1 MAVIF
6 ALEHLFDSVV
16 QRFADEKT
24 LIDNTF
30 GWKEPPRQ
38 GGSVNRIIW
47 TPGDTS
53 NSLGDLGAP
62 RSPGKLPARP
72 LAMLLESFT
81 CVIVGAD
88 PQAKEDDRAQYHQ
101 ARLNYDAWLRAVY
114 LAAVGTFTIKSQAW
128 DMTRK
133 EGRMGACIKVVGTVQ
148 AVIPDEPFTFAPINT
163 AGEATG
169 FIVGPDNSTE
179 SDPPVKIV
187 PDP

>member
-6 ALEHLFDSVV
+6 ALENLFDKVV

-24 LIDNTF
+24 LIENTF

-38 GGSVNRIIW
+38 GGNPNRIIW
-47 TPGDTS
+47 TPSDGS
-53 NSLGDLGAP
+53 SALGDLGGP
-62 RSPGKLPARP
+62 RYPGGLPARP
-72 LAMLLESFT
+72 LAMLNELFT
-81 CVIVGAD
+81 CLIVGAD

-114 LAAVGTFTIKSQAW
+114 LAAVGTFAIKSQAW

-133 EGRMGACIKVVGTVQ
+133 EGRFGAALKVVGAIQ
-148 AVIPDEPFTFAPINT
+148 AVIPDAPFRFAEVGT

-179 SDPPVKIV
+179 SDPPVEIV

>member
-1 MAVIF
+1 MAVVF

-24 LIDNTF
+24 LIENTF
-30 GWKEPPRQ
+30 GWKEPSRQ
-38 GGSVNRIIW
+38 STNPNRIIW
-47 TPGDTS
+47 VPGDAS
-53 NSLGDLGAP
+53 ASLGDLGAA
-62 RSPGKLPARP
+62 RYPGTLPARP

-81 CVIVGAD
+81 CLIVGAD
-88 PQAKEDDRAQYHQ
+88 PQAVQDDRAQYHQ

-114 LAAVGTFTIKSQAW
+114 LAAVGTFSIKSQSW
-128 DMTRK
+128 DMKRM
-133 EGRMGACIKVVGTVQ
+133 EGRFGAAIKVVGTIQ
-148 AVIPDEPFTFAPINT
+148 AVIPDEPFTFAEVGT

-179 SDPPVKIV
+179 SDPPVEIV